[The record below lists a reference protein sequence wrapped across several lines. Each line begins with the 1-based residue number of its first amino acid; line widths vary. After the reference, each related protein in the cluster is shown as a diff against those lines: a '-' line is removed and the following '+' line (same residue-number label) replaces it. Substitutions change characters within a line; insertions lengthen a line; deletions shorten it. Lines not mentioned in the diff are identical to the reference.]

1 MKRHSDTLLNYSGPN
16 PFHESQGRAG
26 IDRNILAEFFPTSG
40 FWSLFNNQHEILLGT
55 RGSGKTFLLRMM
67 SYTLL
72 RDFTHEEAQKI
83 VNAKSFIA
91 FYVPLHLEFLA
102 ALAGRNCGDEEK
114 LEYFQ
119 FAFNCAAAKALLTE
133 VKTLLVDCYSEGRR
147 RLIAEESIIA
157 LCTEVWFGRQIR
169 SVATLTDLQ
178 WELEKHY
185 AVTAFWKNGAVAE
198 TPLLA
203 RPILTPIASVLSRLS
218 EKLGLNPEATTWVA
232 TIDEAEFL
240 NPAFV
245 RSLNTFLRSE
255 KRPLVAKIATLPF
268 KHSTRETLLPGISIE
283 PNGNDF
289 NYRVVDLP
297 WESSDFR
304 GLTDHI
310 SAFRLRK
317 CGLPQDLTVESFL
330 GTVGNDDL
338 IDYFRA
344 ELGEEEASEPKLL
357 QSIIDSLSPTRR
369 RNYERIS
376 SDPDKV
382 DRPYLHRFAPVYF
395 TRRMRLENSRG
406 ARTAAWFAGGNTIRR
421 IADGNPRRFIQL
433 MNHLVEKARSQEL
446 TPRNQHRIIT
456 AFCRRYS
463 DDVEGYPDCGPLL
476 KEIVET
482 VGQLLSE
489 RVHGHYM
496 IDSGCSFAIEDRLL
510 MVDAFR
516 KTIEFA
522 IGYSIVIADLET
534 TEGRLTADSDLRLS
548 YIFAVT
554 YWLPMRKGDPP
565 TLRSTRDIIPQLN
578 WETLVLREIPTEGVN
593 FQLDLFGRQ
602 DEFVEPA
609 QP

>member
-1 MKRHSDTLLNYSGPN
+1 MQRESDKLQGYSGPN

-26 IDRNILAEFFPTSG
+26 IDRNIVAEFFPTSG

-72 RDFTHEEAQKI
+72 REFTHEEARKI
-83 VNAKSFIA
+83 VNSKSFIG

-102 ALAGRNCGDEEK
+102 ALAGKNCEDEEK

-119 FAFNCAAAKALLTE
+119 FAFNCAAAKALLSE
-133 VKTLLVDCYSEGRR
+133 VKSLLEDCYSEARP
-147 RLIAEESIIA
+147 RLIAEEAIIA
-157 LCTEVWFGRQIR
+157 ICTELWFGRQLNT
-169 SVATLTDLQ
+169 VATVTDLQ

-185 AVTAFWKNGAVAE
+185 ALTPFWKNGALAE
-198 TPLLA
+198 PPPLA
-203 RPILTPIASVLSRLS
+203 RPILTPIASVLPRLS
-218 EKLGLNPEATTWVA
+218 EKLGLDPAAVTWVA

-240 NPAFV
+240 SPAFI
-245 RSLNTFLRSE
+245 RCINTFLRSE
-255 KRPLVAKIATLPF
+255 KRPLVAKLATLPF
-268 KHSTRETLLPGISIE
+268 KYSTCETLIPNICIE

-297 WESSDFR
+297 WDSDDFR
-304 GLTDHI
+304 ALTNYI
-310 SAFRLRK
+310 CAFRLQK
-317 CGLPQDLTVESFL
+317 CGLPQNLTVESFL

-344 ELGEEEASEPKLL
+344 ELGDDESSEPNLL
-357 QSIIDSLSPTRR
+357 RSIIESLSPTRR

-376 SDPDKV
+376 AEPDKV

-395 TRRMRLENSRG
+395 TRRMRIENSHG
-406 ARTAAWFAGGNTIRR
+406 ARTAAWFAGASTIRR

-433 MNHLVEKARSQEL
+433 MNHLVDKARSQQL

-456 AFCRRYS
+456 AFCKRYS
-463 DDVEGYPDCGPLL
+463 DDLEGYPDCGPLL
-476 KEIVET
+476 KEIIET
-482 VGQLLSE
+482 VGHLLSE

-496 IDSGCSFAIEDRLL
+496 IDSGCSFAIEERLL
-510 MVDAFR
+510 AIEGFR
-516 KTIEFA
+516 KTVEFA
-522 IGYSIVIADLET
+522 IGYSIIIADLET
-534 TEGRLTADSDLRLS
+534 TEGRLTPNSDLRLS

-565 TLRSTRDIIPQLN
+565 TLRSTREILPQLE
-578 WETLVLREIPTEGVN
+578 WEKLVRRDIPADGAT
-593 FQLDLFGRQ
+593 FQLDLFEQRH
-602 DEFVEPA
+602 EFA
-609 QP
+609 QPPKS